1 MTTETPAP
9 NQVPAQGAPAV
20 AMSPTAMSPT
30 AMSPTAMSPST
41 TEILAATIAG
51 AVERQLT
58 QYVSAMSQQVE
69 ATRRAVETHR
79 TEMRAE
85 FQQQIEA
92 VVAQFAASQATGAAQ
107 QHELTSAL
115 EQRLA
120 DFSQHQQVRLDYV
133 ESQVIES
140 GAAAGGVDATELA
153 TLREHID
160 GQSAGAHARI
170 DELHKATRRFDE
182 QASALVQHVND
193 TTVALTQRMDQGNQ
207 ALATAVEE
215 RLGFVRTTLESVGP
229 EVQRQLAE
237 QTTTMLQRVEF
248 TEHKVTDRMLA
259 MEERVNEQNGTK
271 IAQLDATIGRI
282 GAGFDDAMAALSQRM
297 LDLENKLFTTNDQ
310 LAALI
315 EQVSSV
321 DGKAMTEM
329 REQLSAAVGEAM
341 LVRIEVD
348 RVVASTEEKLNK
360 NSLRMA
366 EIEGLLADEMDVSAS
381 VQLERLEELER
392 ALVALDPDQF
402 VRKTDPNSGSHS
414 ARPAAV
420 ATAPTLTPVA
430 PLAGN
435 SLTSAMTSG
444 DHTPSPEPSLSS
456 L

>member
-1 MTTETPAP
+1 MTTDTPAP
-9 NQVPAQGAPAV
+9 NQTPAQRA
-20 AMSPTAMSPT
+20 SPPV
-30 AMSPTAMSPST
+30 MSPSS

-58 QYVSAMSQQVE
+58 QYVSAMAQQVD
-69 ATRRAVETHR
+69 ATRQAVETHR
-79 TEMRAE
+79 TELRAE

-92 VVAQFAASQATGAAQ
+92 VVAQFAASQATSGAQ
-107 QHELTSAL
+107 QQELTSTL

-120 DFSQHQQVRLDYV
+120 EFSQHQQTRLNEV
-133 ESQVIES
+133 ENRILETS
-140 GAAAGGVDATELA
+140 GGVDASELA

-160 GQSAGAHARI
+160 SQSAGAHARI
-170 DELHKATRRFDE
+170 DDLHKATRRFDE
-182 QASALVQHVND
+182 QASAMVQHVND

-229 EVQRQLAE
+229 EVHRQLAE
-237 QTTTMLQRVEF
+237 QTATMLQRVDF

-271 IAQLDATIGRI
+271 IAQLDATIGRV

-310 LAALI
+310 LDALI

-348 RVVASTEEKLNK
+348 RVVASTEVKIGK

-366 EIEGLLADEMDVSAS
+366 EIEALLTDEMDVSAS

-392 ALVALDPDQF
+392 ALIALDPDQF
-402 VRKTDPNSGSHS
+402 VRKTDPNAGSQP
-414 ARPAAV
+414 ARPAA
-420 ATAPTLTPVA
+420 ASTPTLEPVA
-430 PLAGN
+430 ALPSTSLTPTLPDSSPTN
-435 SLTSAMTSG
+435 STEPSLTSF
-444 DHTPSPEPSLSS
+444 
-456 L
+456 